1 MKGEQYVQNTVQAK
15 AKDDGSVIDFA
26 SDYPGV
32 MVWLVSLLV
41 AAIWFLLKRRGKN
54 ES

>member
-1 MKGEQYVQNTVQAK
+1 MKDEQYVQHTAQASVP
-15 AKDDGSVIDFA
+15 DDGSVVDFA

-41 AAIWFLLKRRGKN
+41 GVVYFLLKRKGKR
-54 ES
+54 